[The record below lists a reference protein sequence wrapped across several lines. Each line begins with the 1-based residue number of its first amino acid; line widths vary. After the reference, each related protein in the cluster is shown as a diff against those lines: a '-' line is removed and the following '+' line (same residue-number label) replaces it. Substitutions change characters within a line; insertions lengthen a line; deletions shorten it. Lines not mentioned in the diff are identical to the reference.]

1 MKTLRDVALSID
13 IRKQITAL
21 GLDKWILQEFDVAC
35 SELPESTT
43 YSPPNPTLRGNAHLI
58 DAIVR
63 EGLDAALYICAAFR
77 SNRPG
82 INLGTV
88 IVMRSAATALSSSIT
103 NLHIMI
109 ESAAAEF
116 KATKSFLDCLR
127 LTSHLRRPKK
137 TVPYRDLDGKG
148 MRIEAQN
155 LHFSYSDYGDKE
167 VLRNVSFNIEPGET
181 IGIVGY
187 NGYLQPFRSNYRA
200 GKSTLVNLLCR
211 LYDSTK
217 GRLLINGHD
226 VEEYDPIDLRKH
238 ISVLFQDKGIPP
250 LQYFLC

>member
-1 MKTLRDVALSID
+1 MKTLRDVALSIN

-21 GLDKWILQEFDVAC
+21 GLDKWILEEFDLAC

-43 YSPPNPTLRGNAHLI
+43 YSPPNPTLRGNAHLV
-58 DAIVR
+58 DAIIR

-77 SNRPG
+77 SDRPG

-116 KATKSFLDCLR
+116 KATKSYLDCMR
-127 LTSHLRRPKK
+127 LTSHLRRPKRI
-137 TVPYRDLDGKG
+137 VPYRDLGGKG
-148 MRIEAQN
+148 VGIEARD
-155 LHFSYSDYGDKE
+155 LHFSYSDHEEKP
-167 VLRNVSFNIEPGET
+167 VLRNVSFKIEPGET

-187 NGYLQPFRSNYRA
+187 NGYFACSR
-200 GKSTLVNLLCR
+200 V
-211 LYDSTK
+211 
-217 GRLLINGHD
+217 
-226 VEEYDPIDLRKH
+226 
-238 ISVLFQDKGIPP
+238 
-250 LQYFLC
+250 